1 MFKSKWRV
9 ATTCFLGLLLLA
21 GGTICAQQFDQA
33 PEDQKAAQM
42 VCQLVHRFHISQ
54 KKIDDDIS
62 RKTLKRYIES
72 VDPLK
77 LYFIK
82 KDIEG
87 FKKFETKLDDQ
98 LLKGDVKFAFAV
110 HQGYLERV
118 RRQAKLAATYIKA
131 EHDFTVDEARIANP
145 KFLDWCSSTKE
156 LNERWRKRIKA
167 ELLAKILDDTKLP
180 EARQQL
186 SKRYINVLRFAEQTD
201 RSEVLQRYLSSMT
214 HSFDPHSSYMSPQTR
229 EDFDIS
235 MRLRLQG
242 IGAALSSEDG
252 FTVVRSIVPG
262 GAADKDGRLQL
273 GDKIIGVGQ
282 QEGDIEDIVEMK
294 LSRVVRLIRGK
305 KDTKVRLQVKTAK
318 TSETKVYEL
327 TRQIIELKQSAVTSV
342 IIDAGKRIAGTSGR
356 IGVINMPSFYR
367 DFDAERRGVAD
378 FRSSA
383 RDVRKALEAF
393 NADGKVDAVI
403 LDLRTNGGGALKDSV
418 EVSGLFID
426 EGPVVRVKE
435 LDGTITPHEDP
446 DPSISWKGPLV
457 VMTSRMSAS
466 ASEIF
471 AGAIADYR
479 RGLLVGDQTTH
490 GKGTVQNVM
499 AVRTSSP
506 LNFFDRKPPGA
517 LKLTIQ
523 QFYRVNG
530 ESSQERG
537 IPSDIILPSVINHMD
552 IGENALENHLP
563 FDKIAAA
570 NYDAVSLVNPK
581 IVAALAASSK
591 KRIDANADFTKDREA
606 IKKFLERK
614 KRKTVSLNEAVLRKE
629 IEENKQDDE
638 LAVPGTLDK
647 SDKDDTDKPKT
658 PPVFRDDHYSNEVL
672 QITLDYIRQLKQA
685 DLVGK

>member
-1 MFKSKWRV
+1 MFKSTWRV
-9 ATTCFLGLLLLA
+9 AATCFLGLLLLA
-21 GGTICAQQFDQA
+21 GGTICAQQFDQT

-62 RKTLKRYIES
+62 KKTLTRYIES
-72 VDPLK
+72 VDPFK

-82 KDIEG
+82 SDIKE
-87 FKKFETKLDDQ
+87 FRKFEMELDDQ
-98 LLKGDVKFAFAV
+98 LLRGDIKFAFVV
-110 HQGYLERV
+110 HQAYLHRV
-118 RRQAKLAATYIKA
+118 LRQVELAKTYIKA
-131 EHDFTVDEARIANP
+131 DHDFTTDETRIANP
-145 KFLDWCSSTKE
+145 DHLEWCQTLEE

-167 ELLAKILDDTKLP
+167 ELLAKKLDDTKLP
-180 EARQQL
+180 EARTQL
-186 SKRYINVLRFAEQTD
+186 SKRYANVLRFAKQTE

-214 HSFDPHSSYMSPQTR
+214 HSFDPHSSYMSPETR

-252 FTVVRSIVPG
+252 FTVVRTVVPS
-262 GAADKDGRLQL
+262 GAADKDGRLQV

-305 KDTKVRLQVKTAK
+305 KDTKVRLRVKTAK
-318 TSETKVYEL
+318 TGETKIYEL
-327 TRQIIELKQSAVTSV
+327 TRQVIELKQSAVTKT
-342 IIDAGKRIAGTSGR
+342 IIDAGSRIKGASGR

-367 DFDAERRGVAD
+367 DFDAERRGVSD
-378 FRSSA
+378 FRSAA
-383 RDVRKALEAF
+383 RDVRKALDLF
-393 NADGKVDAVI
+393 NADGNVDAVI
-403 LDLRTNGGGALKDSV
+403 IDLRTNGGGALKDSV
-418 EVSGLFID
+418 EISGLFIE

-435 LDGTITPHEDP
+435 LDGTITPHIDP
-446 DPSISWKGPLV
+446 DPGISWKGPLV

-471 AGAIADYR
+471 AGAVTDYR

-506 LNFFDRKPPGA
+506 LNFFDRKAPGA

-530 ESSQERG
+530 DSSQERG
-537 IPSDIILPSVINHMD
+537 IPSDIVLPSIINHMD
-552 IGENALENHLP
+552 IGESALDNHLP
-563 FDKIAAA
+563 FDKISAAD
-570 NYDAVSLVNPK
+570 YDAVALVNPK
-581 IVAALAASSK
+581 IVAALAASSR
-591 KRIDANADFTKDREA
+591 KRISANADFAKDHDA

-614 KRKTVSLNEAVLRKE
+614 KRKTVSLNEAVLRKQ
-629 IEENKQDDE
+629 IEESKRDDD
-638 LAVPGTLDK
+638 ADTK
-647 SDKDDTDKPKT
+647 DKDQPKKT

-672 QITLDYIRQLKQA
+672 HITLDYIRQLKQA
-685 DLVGK
+685 NLVRK

>member
-1 MFKSKWRV
+1 M
-9 ATTCFLGLLLLA
+9 
-21 GGTICAQQFDQA
+21 
-33 PEDQKAAQM
+33 
-42 VCQLVHRFHISQ
+42 
-54 KKIDDDIS
+54 
-62 RKTLKRYIES
+62 
-72 VDPLK
+72 
-77 LYFIK
+77 
-82 KDIEG
+82 
-87 FKKFETKLDDQ
+87 
-98 LLKGDVKFAFAV
+98 
-110 HQGYLERV
+110 
-118 RRQAKLAATYIKA
+118 
-131 EHDFTVDEARIANP
+131 
-145 KFLDWCSSTKE
+145 
-156 LNERWRKRIKA
+156 
-167 ELLAKILDDTKLP
+167 
-180 EARQQL
+180 
-186 SKRYINVLRFAEQTD
+186 
-201 RSEVLQRYLSSMT
+201 
-214 HSFDPHSSYMSPQTR
+214 
-229 EDFDIS
+229 
-235 MRLRLQG
+235 
-242 IGAALSSEDG
+242 
-252 FTVVRSIVPG
+252 
-262 GAADKDGRLQL
+262 
-273 GDKIIGVGQ
+273 
-282 QEGDIEDIVEMK
+282 
-294 LSRVVRLIRGK
+294 
-305 KDTKVRLQVKTAK
+305 RLQVKTAK
-318 TSETKVYEL
+318 TSETKIYEL

-342 IIDAGKRIAGTSGR
+342 IIDAGKRIKGARGR

-383 RDVRKALEAF
+383 RDVRTALASF
-393 NADGKVDAVI
+393 TADGNVDAVI

-446 DPSISWKGPLV
+446 DPGIAWKGPLV

-471 AGAIADYR
+471 AGAITDYR
-479 RGLLVGDQTTH
+479 RGLLVGDETTH

-552 IGENALENHLP
+552 IGESALDNHLP

-570 NYDAVSLVNPK
+570 NYNAVSLVNPK
-581 IVAALAASSK
+581 IVTALAASSK
-591 KRIDANADFTKDREA
+591 KRVDANSDFTKDREA

-647 SDKDDTDKPKT
+647 DDKGDKDKPKT

>member
-1 MFKSKWRV
+1 MFKSSRRV
-9 ATTCFLGLLLLA
+9 AVVCFLGLLLLA
-21 GGTICAQQFDQA
+21 GGTICAQQFDQT
-33 PEDQKAAQM
+33 PDDQKAAQM

-62 RKTLKRYIES
+62 RKTLKRYLES

-77 LYFIK
+77 LYFVK
-82 KDIEG
+82 KDITD
-87 FKKFETKLDDQ
+87 FSKLETQLDDQ
-98 LLKGDVKFAFAV
+98 LIRGDVKFAFVV
-110 HQGYLERV
+110 HQAYLERV
-118 RRQAKLAATYIKA
+118 RRQVKLAQAYIQAK
-131 EHDFTVDEARIANP
+131 HDFTTDETRIANP
-145 KFLDWCSSTKE
+145 DLLEWCNSAKE

-167 ELLAKILDDTKLP
+167 ELLAKKLDDTPLP
-180 EARQQL
+180 EARTQL
-186 SKRYINVLRFAEQTD
+186 VKRYTNVLRFAKQTE
-201 RSEVLQRYLSSMT
+201 RPEVLQRYLSSMT

-242 IGAALSSEDG
+242 IGASLSSDDG
-252 FTVVRSIVPG
+252 FTVVREIVPG
-262 GAADKDGRLQL
+262 GAADSDGRLAP

-282 QEGDIEDIVEMK
+282 KDGDIEDIVEMK
-294 LSRVVRLIRGK
+294 LSRVVRLIRGQK
-305 KDTKVRLQVKTAK
+305 GTKVRLQVKVAK
-318 TSETKVYEL
+318 TGETNIYEL
-327 TRQIIELKQSAVTSV
+327 TRQVIELKQSAVTST
-342 IIDAGKRIAGTSGR
+342 IIDAGKRIDGVSGR
-356 IGVINMPSFYR
+356 IGVIKMPSFYR

-383 RDVRKALEAF
+383 RDVRKALEQF
-393 NADGKVDAVI
+393 NSDGKVDAVI
-403 LDLRTNGGGALKDSV
+403 IDLRTNGGGALKDSV

-426 EGPVVRVKE
+426 KGPVVRVKE
-435 LDGTITPHEDP
+435 LNGSITPHNDP
-446 DPSISWKGPLV
+446 DSGIAWGGPLV

-471 AGAIADYR
+471 AGAITDYR

-530 ESSQERG
+530 ASSQERG
-537 IPSDIILPSVINHMD
+537 IPSDIVIPSIIDHMD

-563 FDKIAAA
+563 FDKIPAAD
-570 NYDAVSLVNPK
+570 YDAVALVNPA
-581 IVAALAASSK
+581 IVAALAASSS
-591 KRIDANADFTKDREA
+591 KRIAANTDFTKDQDA
-606 IKKFLERK
+606 IQKFLERK
-614 KRKTVSLNEAVLRKE
+614 KRKTVSLNEATIRKE
-629 IEENKQDDE
+629 IADNKQDD
-638 LAVPGTLDK
+638 PDK
-647 SDKDDTDKPKT
+647 TDSDDKDLPKT

-685 DLVGK
+685 NLVGR